1 MKKYLFKY
9 SLEFLVIVMGI
20 SISFFIEKRNAKD
33 YQEELKNQS
42 LKRIIKN
49 IEVDIKDLKFNFNV
63 QTIASNATDW
73 LVKNNTNYSN
83 ISQDSIGIYLNNAI
97 LLNTIFVD
105 NQEEYRALQNSGLIE
120 LIENE
125 KAVTALQNKYMRHE
139 FYKKIED
146 IIIEETS
153 FLRTLDQGLIML
165 DTIIETSDSKEVS
178 GKKAFELYDTF
189 GFPVDL
195 TALILRE
202 KDINYDVNEFDSLML
217 DQKNRSKAAI
227 NTQNQEWISLT
238 NNFQQTEFLGYDNL
252 SADTKISTKQSKQK

>member
-1 MKKYLFKY
+1 MKKYFFRY

-146 IIIEETS
+146 IIIS
-153 FLRTLDQGLIML
+153 
-165 DTIIETSDSKEVS
+165 S
-178 GKKAFELYDTF
+178 
-189 GFPVDL
+189 
-195 TALILRE
+195 
-202 KDINYDVNEFDSLML
+202 
-217 DQKNRSKAAI
+217 
-227 NTQNQEWISLT
+227 
-238 NNFQQTEFLGYDNL
+238 
-252 SADTKISTKQSKQK
+252 

>member
-153 FLRTLDQGLIML
+153 FLSDFLYENTLLKSQNINEYG
-165 DTIIETSDSKEVS
+165 
-178 GKKAFELYDTF
+178 Y
-189 GFPVDL
+189 
-195 TALILRE
+195 
-202 KDINYDVNEFDSLML
+202 NYDRVYLAKNKIPHKVLERLKLKSQYHSYYAGRIKNRIKNDSLL
-217 DQKNRSKAAI
+217 IEYLNSEVLAK
-227 NTQNQEWISLT
+227 
-238 NNFQQTEFLGYDNL
+238 
-252 SADTKISTKQSKQK
+252 